1 MSARRRRNG
10 VGKGTTMRYPTIEH
24 HGTSEGV
31 TGSCHQLHM
40 HATSSLLVD
49 CGLFQGSETSA
60 DGRASAG
67 QLAIEFA
74 LQTVKALVVTHVHID
89 HVGRIPYLLAAG
101 FEGPI
106 LCSEA
111 SAKLLPI
118 VLVDAFKLSF
128 SRDQQRIDRYID
140 IVESRLAA
148 LPYQH
153 WFTLEDTDELNARI
167 RLQRAGHIIGSAYVE
182 IDLDYPQAGES
193 KRIVFSGDLGAPHA
207 PFLMPPQPPERADIL
222 VLESTYGDRIHEDRQ
237 TRRQRLEAVIEQAL
251 QDQGTVLIPA
261 FSIGRTQELL
271 YELEE
276 IIHTRSVGASS
287 LANMLPSETV
297 PASSASVGASLLA
310 NSATDRPPLATETS
324 VTPIPPLSTEERAAP
339 ILPLPSEKR
348 ANSDHLPLPSGERAG
363 VRGREAMPENG
374 ITSESAGV
382 RGNET
387 SPAISSDAEQPPL
400 PLRERAGERG
410 QKAAANHSPDQTT
423 TNWSELPIILDS
435 PLASRFTA
443 AYRELKPFWNQE
455 ARDRVQSGRRPL
467 SFEQL
472 ITIDSHSD
480 HQRIVNHLTQTARP
494 AIVIAGGG
502 MCSGGRI
509 VNYLKAM
516 LGDKRH
522 NVLFVG
528 YQARGTPGH
537 NIQTYGPKGGYVN
550 LDGERFDIRAGI
562 SSIGGYSA
570 HADQN
575 GLVDFVTGMQQWPT
589 EIRVVHG
596 ERGMKQALA
605 GVLKVSF
612 AFYGRELTL
621 RV

>member
-1 MSARRRRNG
+1 MG
-10 VGKGTTMRYPTIEH
+10 YPQIEH
-24 HGTSEGV
+24 HGAKDGV
-31 TGSCHQLHM
+31 TGSCHQLDM
-40 HATSSLLVD
+40 NATTSLLVD
-49 CGLFQGSETSA
+49 CGLFQG
-60 DGRASAG
+60 DDASIPSG
-67 QLAIEFA
+67 EGGSRLPIDFP
-74 LQTVKALVVTHVHID
+74 LDTIKALVVTHVHID

-118 VLVDAFKLSF
+118 VLEDAFKLSF
-128 SRDQQRIDRYID
+128 SRDQQRIERYID
-140 IVESRLAA
+140 IVESRLVA

-153 WFTLEDTDELNARI
+153 WFTLVDTDELNARI

-182 IDLDYPQAGES
+182 IDLNYPQAGES

-222 VLESTYGDRIHEDRQ
+222 VLESTYGDRLHEDRQ

-276 IIHTRSVGASS
+276 IIHTRSVETSS
-287 LANMLPSETV
+287 LTNMLPSETV
-297 PASSASVGASLLA
+297 PASSASVGASSLA
-310 NSATDRPPLATETS
+310 KSNSTEQ
-324 VTPIPPLSTEERAAP
+324 PPLSTETRAAP
-339 ILPLPSEKR
+339 IHPLP
-348 ANSDHLPLPSGERAG
+348 PGERAG
-363 VRGREAMPENG
+363 VRETIPESG
-374 ITSESAGV
+374 ITSERVGLRSK
-382 RGNET
+382 ET
-387 SPAISSDAEQPPL
+387 SLAISSDAEQPPL
-400 PLRERAGERG
+400 PQRERG
-410 QKAAANHSPDQTT
+410 QKTAQNEAPLAENHSPDQIT
-423 TNWSELPIILDS
+423 TNWPELPIILDS

-467 SFEQL
+467 AFEQL

-528 YQARGTPGH
+528 YQAKGTPGH
-537 NIQTYGPKGGYVN
+537 AIQTYGPKGGYVN
-550 LDGERFDIRAGI
+550 LDGEHFDIRAGI
-562 SSIGGYSA
+562 NSIGGYSA
-570 HADQN
+570 HADQK
-575 GLVDFVTGMQQWPT
+575 GLVEFVTGMQQWPT

-596 ERGMKQALA
+596 EQKAKQALA
-605 GVLKVSF
+605 DV
-612 AFYGRELTL
+612 L
-621 RV
+621 RVQYAAREVSIQTEPTN

>member
-1 MSARRRRNG
+1 MG
-10 VGKGTTMRYPTIEH
+10 YPHIEH
-24 HGTSEGV
+24 HGAKDGV
-31 TGSCHQLHM
+31 TGSCHQLDM
-40 HATSSLLVD
+40 NATTSLLVD
-49 CGLFQGSETSA
+49 CGLFQG
-60 DGRASAG
+60 DDASIPSG
-67 QLAIEFA
+67 EGGSRLLIDFP
-74 LQTVKALVVTHVHID
+74 LNTIKALVVTHVHID

-118 VLVDAFKLSF
+118 VLDDAFKLSF
-128 SRDQQRIDRYID
+128 SCDQQRIERYID
-140 IVESRLAA
+140 IVESRLVA

-153 WFTLEDTDELNARI
+153 WFTLVDTDELNARI

-182 IDLDYPQAGES
+182 IDLSYPQAGES

-222 VLESTYGDRIHEDRQ
+222 VLESTYGDRLHEDRQ

-276 IIHTRSVGASS
+276 IIHTRSVDANS

-310 NSATDRPPLATETS
+310 NN
-324 VTPIPPLSTEERAAP
+324 
-339 ILPLPSEKR
+339 
-348 ANSDHLPLPSGERAG
+348 NSDHLPLPPGERAG

-410 QKAAANHSPDQTT
+410 QKAAANHLPDQTT
-423 TNWSELPIILDS
+423 TNWPKLPIILDS

-467 SFEQL
+467 AFEQL

-528 YQARGTPGH
+528 YQAKGTPGH
-537 NIQTYGPKGGYVN
+537 AIQAYGPKGGYVD

-596 ERGMKQALA
+596 EQRAKEALA
-605 GVLKVSF
+605 KALKQHLPAPF
-612 AFYGRELTL
+612 ELQL
-621 RV
+621 

>member
-1 MSARRRRNG
+1 MG
-10 VGKGTTMRYPTIEH
+10 YPQIEH
-24 HGTSEGV
+24 HGAKNGV
-31 TGSCHQLHM
+31 TGSCHQLDM
-40 HATSSLLVD
+40 NATTSLLVD
-49 CGLFQGSETSA
+49 CGLFQG
-60 DGRASAG
+60 DDASIPSG
-67 QLAIEFA
+67 EGGSRLPIDFP
-74 LQTVKALVVTHVHID
+74 LDTIKALVVTHVHID
-89 HVGRIPYLLAAG
+89 HVERIPYLLAAG
-101 FEGPI
+101 FAGPI

-118 VLVDAFKLSF
+118 VLEDAFKLSF
-128 SRDQQRIDRYID
+128 SRDQQRIERYID
-140 IVESRLAA
+140 IVESRLVA

-153 WFTLEDTDELNARI
+153 WFTLVDTDELNARI

-182 IDLDYPQAGES
+182 IDLNYPQAGES

-222 VLESTYGDRIHEDRQ
+222 VLESTYGDRLHEDRQ

-297 PASSASVGASLLA
+297 PASVGASSPA
-310 NSATDRPPLATETS
+310 NSTTDRPPLATETS
-324 VTPIPPLSTEERAAP
+324 VNSDL
-339 ILPLPSEKR
+339 LPLP
-348 ANSDHLPLPSGERAG
+348 PGERAG

-374 ITSESAGV
+374 ITSESAGM
-382 RGNET
+382 RGEMASDT
-387 SPAISSDAEQPPL
+387 PA
-400 PLRERAGERG
+400 
-410 QKAAANHSPDQTT
+410 
-423 TNWSELPIILDS
+423 TNWPKLPIILDS
-435 PLASRFTA
+435 PMASRFTE

-528 YQARGTPGH
+528 YQAKGTPGH
-537 NIQTYGPKGGYVN
+537 AIQTYGPKGGYVN

-596 ERGMKQALA
+596 EQKAKQALA
-605 GVLKVSF
+605 DV
-612 AFYGRELTL
+612 L
-621 RV
+621 RVQYAAREVSIQTEPINSSR

>member
-1 MSARRRRNG
+1 MG
-10 VGKGTTMRYPTIEH
+10 YPHIEH
-24 HGTSEGV
+24 HGAKDGV
-31 TGSCHQLHM
+31 TGSCHQLDM
-40 HATSSLLVD
+40 NATTSLLVD
-49 CGLFQGSETSA
+49 CGLFQG
-60 DGRASAG
+60 DDASIPSG
-67 QLAIEFA
+67 EGGSRLLIDFP
-74 LQTVKALVVTHVHID
+74 LDTIKALVVTHVHID

-101 FEGPI
+101 FAGPI

-118 VLVDAFKLSF
+118 VLEDAFKLSF
-128 SRDQQRIDRYID
+128 SRDQQRIERYID
-140 IVESRLAA
+140 IVESRLVA

-153 WFTLEDTDELNARI
+153 WFTLVDTDELNARI

-182 IDLDYPQAGES
+182 IDLNYPQAGES

-207 PFLMPPQPPERADIL
+207 PFLMPPRPPERADIL
-222 VLESTYGDRIHEDRQ
+222 VLESTYGDRLHENRQ
-237 TRRQRLEAVIEQAL
+237 TRRQRLEALIEQAL
-251 QDQGTVLIPA
+251 QDLGTVLIPA

-297 PASSASVGASLLA
+297 PASVGASSLA
-310 NSATDRPPLATETS
+310 NSNSDRPPL
-324 VTPIPPLSTEERAAP
+324 
-339 ILPLPSEKR
+339 PSE
-348 ANSDHLPLPSGERAG
+348 ERAG
-363 VRGREAMPENG
+363 VRETIPENG
-374 ITSESAGV
+374 ITSERVGLRSK
-382 RGNET
+382 ET
-387 SPAISSDAEQPPL
+387 SLAISSDAEQPPL
-400 PLRERAGERG
+400 PQRERAGERG
-410 QKAAANHSPDQTT
+410 QKAAASHSPDQST
-423 TNWSELPIILDS
+423 TNWPELPIILDS

-467 SFEQL
+467 AFEQL

-528 YQARGTPGH
+528 YQAKGTPGH
-537 NIQTYGPKGGYVN
+537 AIQTYGPKGGYVI

-562 SSIGGYSA
+562 NSIGGYSA
-570 HADQN
+570 HADQK
-575 GLVDFVTGMQQWPT
+575 GLVEFVTGMQQWPT

-596 ERGMKQALA
+596 EREAKQALA
-605 GVLKVSF
+605 DV
-612 AFYGRELTL
+612 L
-621 RV
+621 RVQYAAREVSIQTEPVN

>member
-1 MSARRRRNG
+1 MDF
-10 VGKGTTMRYPTIEH
+10 PCIEH
-24 HGTSEGV
+24 HGAKDGV
-31 TGSCHQLHM
+31 TGSCHQLDM
-40 HATSSLLVD
+40 NASTGLLVD
-49 CGLFQGSETSA
+49 CGLFQG
-60 DGRASAG
+60 DDASIPG
-67 QLAIEFA
+67 GEGGSRLPIDFP
-74 LQTVKALVVTHVHID
+74 LDTIKALVVTHVHID

-118 VLVDAFKLSF
+118 VLEDAFKLSF
-128 SRDQQRIDRYID
+128 SRDQQRIERYID
-140 IVESRLAA
+140 IVESRLVA

-153 WFTLEDTDELNARI
+153 WFTLVDTDELNARI
-167 RLQRAGHIIGSAYVE
+167 RLQRAGHILGSAYVE
-182 IDLDYPQAGES
+182 IDLNYPQAGES

-222 VLESTYGDRIHEDRQ
+222 VLESTYGDRLHEDRQ

-276 IIHTRSVGASS
+276 IIHTRSVETSS

-297 PASSASVGASLLA
+297 PASVGASSLA
-310 NSATDRPPLATETS
+310 NSNSDRPPL
-324 VTPIPPLSTEERAAP
+324 
-339 ILPLPSEKR
+339 PSE
-348 ANSDHLPLPSGERAG
+348 ERAG
-363 VRGREAMPENG
+363 VRETIPENG
-374 ITSESAGV
+374 ITSESAGL
-382 RGNET
+382 RSKET
-387 SPAISSDAEQPPL
+387 SLAISSDAEQPPL
-400 PLRERAGERG
+400 PQRERVGERG
-410 QKAAANHSPDQTT
+410 QKTAQNETPLAENHSPDQST
-423 TNWSELPIILDS
+423 TNWPKLPIILDS

-467 SFEQL
+467 AFEQL

-480 HQRIVNHLTQTARP
+480 HQRIMNHLTQTARP

-516 LGDKRH
+516 LGNKRH

-528 YQARGTPGH
+528 YQAKGTPGH
-537 NIQTYGPKGGYVN
+537 AIQTYGPKGGYVI

-589 EIRVVHG
+589 EIWVVHG
-596 ERGMKQALA
+596 ERRAKRALNVRLA
-605 GVLKVSF
+605 EEKV
-612 AFYGRELTL
+612 ARPALGHL
-621 RV
+621 RVVLHRNS

>member
-1 MSARRRRNG
+1 MG
-10 VGKGTTMRYPTIEH
+10 YPQIEH
-24 HGTSEGV
+24 HGAKDGV
-31 TGSCHQLHM
+31 TGSCHQLDM
-40 HATSSLLVD
+40 NATTSLLVD
-49 CGLFQGSETSA
+49 CGLFQG
-60 DGRASAG
+60 DDASIPSG
-67 QLAIEFA
+67 EGGSRLPIDFP
-74 LQTVKALVVTHVHID
+74 LDTIKALVVTHVHID

-106 LCSEA
+106 LCTEA

-118 VLVDAFKLSF
+118 VLEDAFKLSF
-128 SRDQQRIDRYID
+128 SRDQQRIERYID
-140 IVESRLAA
+140 IVESRLVA

-153 WFTLEDTDELNARI
+153 WFTLADTDELNARI

-182 IDLDYPQAGES
+182 IDLNYPQAGES

-222 VLESTYGDRIHEDRQ
+222 VLESTYGDRLHEDRQ

-276 IIHTRSVGASS
+276 IIHTRSVETSS
-287 LANMLPSETV
+287 LTNMLPSETV

-310 NSATDRPPLATETS
+310 NSTTDRPPLATEMS
-324 VTPIPPLSTEERAAP
+324 ATPIPPLSTETRAAP
-339 ILPLPSEKR
+339 IPPLP
-348 ANSDHLPLPSGERAG
+348 AGERAG

-374 ITSESAGV
+374 ITSERAGV
-382 RGNET
+382 RGKEA
-387 SPAISSDAEQPPL
+387 SPAISNDAEQPPL

-423 TNWSELPIILDS
+423 TNWPELPIILDS

-443 AYRELKPFWNQE
+443 AYRELKPFWSQE

-467 SFEQL
+467 AFEQL

-480 HQRIVNHLTQTARP
+480 HQRIVNHLTQTARS

-516 LGDKRH
+516 LGDKKH

-528 YQARGTPGH
+528 YQAKGTPGH
-537 NIQTYGPKGGYVN
+537 AIQTYGPKGGYVN

-562 SSIGGYSA
+562 TSIGGYSA

-575 GLVDFVTGMQQWPT
+575 GLVGFVTGMQQWPT

-596 ERGMKQALA
+596 EDNAKHALTAQLQAAYKQQDRAPA
-605 GVLKVSF
+605 VIVTG
-612 AFYGRELTL
+612 GE
-621 RV
+621 